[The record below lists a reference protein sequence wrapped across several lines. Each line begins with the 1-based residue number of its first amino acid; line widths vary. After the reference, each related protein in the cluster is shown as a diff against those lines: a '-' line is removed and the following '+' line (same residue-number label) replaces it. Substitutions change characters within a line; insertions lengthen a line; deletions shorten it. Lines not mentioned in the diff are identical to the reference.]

1 LLSLHPNET
10 HQVKIFMS
18 QQTLE
23 ILSDKQIAPSLLE
36 SKYPELIAP
45 VGSIDS
51 DDSIVSVGS
60 IASVDSIDSED
71 LIFQEYSIDSKDLIF
86 PEYSIDSE
94 ALIFPEGS
102 IAPEYSIDSEDL
114 IFQEDSITPQEIDID
129 SLTGIA
135 RRRGPWPGTNNG
147 SQVTDL
153 KDARLNI
160 AIPSIWQLGSKRV
173 TATVKVELDSSQR
186 DFINSG
192 GSLFLQSSVWG
203 IDNTFYDRRND
214 LLFYF
219 PDQKITQSGTY
230 SFTTVVG
237 TNQLNEDYWWF
248 DNRDEIQASISLV
261 NYSSASPLIVRTH
274 TNIFTGWF

>member
-1 LLSLHPNET
+1 
-10 HQVKIFMS
+10 MS

-23 ILSDKQIAPSLLE
+23 ILSDEQIAPSLLE
-36 SKYPELIAP
+36 SKYPELITS

-94 ALIFPEGS
+94 DLILPEGS

-114 IFQEDSITPQEIDID
+114 IFPEYSIANQERDID
-129 SLTGIA
+129 PLTGRA
-135 RRRGPWPGTNNG
+135 RGWGPWGGPFPNNG
-147 SQVTDL
+147 SQVTAL

-160 AIPSIWQLGSKRV
+160 GINYIWGSWNAMRV
-173 TATVKVELDSSQR
+173 TATVKVELGSSHE
-186 DFINSG
+186 
-192 GSLFLQSSVWG
+192 GSSLVLQSSVWG
-203 IDNTFYDRRND
+203 IDNTIFDRRND

-219 PDQKITQSGTY
+219 PDQYISKSGTY
-230 SFTTVVG
+230 TFTTVVNSG
-237 TNQLNEDYWWF
+237 KLDEDRWWF
-248 DNRDEIQASISLV
+248 DHRDEIQASISV
-261 NYSSASPLIVRTH
+261 ISYSSASPLNLRTH
-274 TNIFTGWF
+274 TNIFNGWF

>member
-1 LLSLHPNET
+1 
-10 HQVKIFMS
+10 MS

-23 ILSDKQIAPSLLE
+23 ILSDEQIAPSLLE
-36 SKYPELIAP
+36 SKYPELIAS

-60 IASVDSIDSED
+60 IAS
-71 LIFQEYSIDSKDLIF
+71 EYSIDSKDLIF

-94 ALIFPEGS
+94 YLILPEGS

-114 IFQEDSITPQEIDID
+114 IFPEDSIANQERDVD
-129 SLTGIA
+129 PLTGRA
-135 RRRGPWPGTNNG
+135 RGWGPWGGHFPNNG

-203 IDNTFYDRRND
+203 IDNTWYDRRND

-237 TNQLNEDYWWF
+237 TNQLNEDRWWF

>member
-1 LLSLHPNET
+1 
-10 HQVKIFMS
+10 MS
-18 QQTLE
+18 QENST
-23 ILSDKQIAPSLLE
+23 ILGEEWIARSLLE
-36 SKYPELIAP
+36 PEYPGLILP
-45 VGSIDS
+45 VS
-51 DDSIVSVGS
+51 S
-60 IASVDSIDSED
+60 IASVNSIDSED
-71 LIFQEYSIDSKDLIF
+71 LIFQEYSIDSEALIF
-86 PEYSIDSE
+86 QEYSIDSEALIFPEGSIAPEYSIDSE

-102 IAPEYSIDSEDL
+102 IAPEYSIDSEAL
-114 IFQEDSITPQEIDID
+114 IFPEDSIANQERDID
-129 SLTGIA
+129 PLTGRA
-135 RRRGPWPGTNNG
+135 RGWGSWGGPFPNNG

-237 TNQLNEDYWWF
+237 TNQLNEDRWWF

-261 NYSSASPLIVRTH
+261 NYSSGSPFIVRTH